1 MLYTDLKKKYFI
13 HKLVIF
19 AVLVFVCILSIPIGI
34 AKIDAVDTVR
44 ILASKIPV
52 IGKNVNVDNIPSSAK
67 AIILNIRAPRIVMA
81 VFVGM
86 GLSLSGA
93 VYQGMFKN
101 QMADPYVLGISSGAA
116 FFASIAIVFF
126 SGLRIGVLGS
136 VYIFAFIGSV
146 LTTILVY
153 MISRTGGRL
162 PAATLLLTGV
172 AFHFL
177 MSAGI
182 NFLLMFNRE
191 MADRVVLWN
200 MGSFSNS
207 SWTSVAITV
216 PVVVVC
222 SIIIIF
228 NAKNLN
234 ILSVDEPTA
243 KSLGVDVERNKT
255 MMLVVTALI
264 VAVCVSSCG
273 VVGFVGLVIP
283 HITRILYRPDHRVLL
298 PFSALFGSLFLVLC
312 DLVARNLLNWLRGF
326 SSEMPVGAIT
336 SAFGAPFFIWLL
348 IKKKRN
354 V

>member
-1 MLYTDLKKKYFI
+1 M
-13 HKLVIF
+13 H
-19 AVLVFVCILSIPIGI
+19 
-34 AKIDAVDTVR
+34 
-44 ILASKIPV
+44 
-52 IGKNVNVDNIPSSAK
+52 
-67 AIILNIRAPRIVMA
+67 
-81 VFVGM
+81 
-86 GLSLSGA
+86 
-93 VYQGMFKN
+93 
-101 QMADPYVLGISSGAA
+101 
-116 FFASIAIVFF
+116 
-126 SGLRIGVLGS
+126 
-136 VYIFAFIGSV
+136 IFAFIGSV

-234 ILSVDEPTA
+234 ILSVDEPYGKITGCGCG
-243 KSLGVDVERNKT
+243 KKQDHD
-255 MMLVVTALI
+255 
-264 VAVCVSSCG
+264 VSSYRTYSGGLRVFLRCCG
-273 VVGFVGLVIP
+273 FCRTC
-283 HITRILYRPDHRVLL
+283 H
-298 PFSALFGSLFLVLC
+298 
-312 DLVARNLLNWLRGF
+312 
-326 SSEMPVGAIT
+326 T
-336 SAFGAPFFIWLL
+336 SYYANTI
-348 IKKKRN
+348 
-354 V
+354 